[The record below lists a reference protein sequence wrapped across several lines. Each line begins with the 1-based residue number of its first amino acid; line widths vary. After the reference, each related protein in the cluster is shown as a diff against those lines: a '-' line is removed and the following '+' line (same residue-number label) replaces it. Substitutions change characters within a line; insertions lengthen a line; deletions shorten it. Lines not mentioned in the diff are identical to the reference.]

1 MLLIRVSYA
10 QTKVSFAQMQGSY
23 AVMKG
28 FSGQTV
34 ESFAQ
39 MQESV
44 VPTESSARMKGS
56 CELKPGFY
64 VEKRKQQD

>member
-1 MLLIRVSYA
+1 MLIRASCA
-10 QTKVSFAQMQGSY
+10 QKKVSFAQMQESY

-44 VPTESSARMKGS
+44 VSTESFARMKGS
-56 CELKPGFY
+56 CELKPDFY